1 MIDQLLLQAVPI
13 GGYVAIWK
21 VLLFVLLFF
30 IWAVVGQWMDK
41 DVILVR
47 SRRTFWNNIYLWTG
61 AAIVAI
67 FFLLPAEFWLLSLM
81 YLFVWCT
88 VVIVYLLHRNSR
100 VPDNETIMTPDHIK
114 FVLANLFS
122 GDKEGKKSK
131 RRLVFISVNNND
143 LPVPH
148 KDDVEYHGY
157 CISEEMVHD
166 MWFRRVS
173 HAELVPSGTESYKI
187 RYVIDGV
194 ASVGD
199 EFDREDALEIIKY
212 IKAVAGL
219 DVDERRRPQEGS
231 FFTIRTGDDTTEWRV
246 ITSGSR
252 QGEQI
257 IFDRNEEFEDLPLEE
272 LGLHSDQIA
281 SVQEMISSPSGVAL
295 ISGENG
301 SGLTTTLYS
310 LVRKH
315 DAFIKNIYSLERT
328 VITDLDNI
336 TQKEMDNTPGA
347 PSHARQLQS
356 VLHSDPDVVMID
368 LCDEAEMAQLI
379 ARSSK
384 VDNKKFYVGIKATDM
399 FNALEQWISFVG
411 DRKLAADQL
420 FSVTSQRLVRVLC
433 ESCRE
438 AYVPDANMIKK
449 LNLSAGKV
457 KHLYRPPSEIFYDKK
472 GNPILCEECRGAGY
486 RGRTAIYEILIAS
499 KEIKKLIATG
509 APMSEI
515 KTQCRKEK
523 VLYLQEQALRAVIAG
538 KTSIKEV
545 LRVT

>member
-1 MIDQLLLQAVPI
+1 MIDDLLLQAVPI
-13 GGYVAIWK
+13 GGYIAIWK
-21 VLLFVLLFF
+21 VLIFVFLFI
-30 IWAVVGQWMDK
+30 IWAATGQWMDK
-41 DVILVR
+41 DTIVVR
-47 SRRTFWNNIYLWTG
+47 SNRTFWNNIYLG
-61 AAIVAI
+61 CGLAVVAI
-67 FFLLPAEFWLLSLM
+67 WFILPAVFWLLLLM

-88 VVIVYLLHRNSR
+88 VVVVYLMHRNSR
-100 VPDNETIMTPDHIK
+100 VPSNETLMTPDHIK

-122 GDKEGKKSK
+122 GNKDEKNSK
-131 RRLVFISVNNND
+131 RRLVFISVNDND

-148 KDDVEYHGY
+148 KDDKEYHGY
-157 CISEEMVHD
+157 SVSEDMVHD
-166 MWFRRVS
+166 MWFKRVS
-173 HAELVPSGTESYKI
+173 HAELIPSGPEEYKI

-194 ASVGD
+194 ASIGD
-199 EFDREDALEIIKY
+199 EYDREDALEVIKY

-246 ITSGSR
+246 VTSGSR

-257 IFDRNEEFEDLPLEE
+257 IFDRNEEFEDMPLED
-272 LGLHSDQIA
+272 LGLHNDQIA
-281 SVQEMISSPSGVAL
+281 SIQSIIDSPSGVVL
-295 ISGENG
+295 VSGEAG

-315 DAFIKNIYSLERT
+315 DAFIKNIYSLEKEI
-328 VITDLDNI
+328 ITDLDNI
-336 TQKEMDNTPGA
+336 TQAEIDDSAGA
-347 PSHARQLQS
+347 TSHARQLQS
-356 VLHSDPDVVMID
+356 VMHADPDVVMVD
-368 LCDEAEMAQLI
+368 LCGDADMAKL
-379 ARSSK
+379 AAKSAK
-384 VDNKKFYVGIKATDM
+384 LDNKKFYMGIKATDM
-399 FNALEQWISFVG
+399 FNALEQWVSYVG
-411 DRKLAADQL
+411 DRKLAAEQL
-420 FSVTSQRLVRVLC
+420 QAITSQRLVRVLC

-438 AYVPDANMIKK
+438 AYIPDANMIKK

-472 GNPILCEECRGAGY
+472 GNPILCDECRGAGY
-486 RGRTAIYEILIAS
+486 LGRTAIYEIMVLSNDVRKLIAS
-499 KEIKKLIATG
+499 G